1 MYIMTCK
8 KTSAAARV
16 LSTLAAASVLGGCA
30 MKGDVRD
37 LQLEIRS
44 LAARQDSLLAELRQ
58 EALSTQDTLR
68 TQSDQMFDFRGDINR
83 SIRQVAAS
91 LARLEALAG
100 ENQRGIAQVRDQLAN
115 TRRGSA
121 PGVGPLVSDPTMPP
135 PTQEQLVGGGAG
147 NPDQLWSVAMQQ
159 YDRQSLN
166 AATMAFRQFLD
177 EHPSDARAARAHFFL
192 ADILE
197 QQERPEDALEE
208 FQRLPALY
216 PTDAEVPNAM
226 YRIAR
231 LQLGLGRPDEA
242 RATLE
247 RIMNTYPDAPIAML
261 AREMLDEIG

>member
-83 SIRQVAAS
+83 SIRQVAES

-166 AATMAFRQFLD
+166 AAIQ
-177 EHPSDARAARAHFFL
+177 
-192 ADILE
+192 
-197 QQERPEDALEE
+197 
-208 FQRLPALY
+208 
-216 PTDAEVPNAM
+216 V
-226 YRIAR
+226 
-231 LQLGLGRPDEA
+231 LG
-242 RATLE
+242 
-247 RIMNTYPDAPIAML
+247 NH
-261 AREMLDEIG
+261 